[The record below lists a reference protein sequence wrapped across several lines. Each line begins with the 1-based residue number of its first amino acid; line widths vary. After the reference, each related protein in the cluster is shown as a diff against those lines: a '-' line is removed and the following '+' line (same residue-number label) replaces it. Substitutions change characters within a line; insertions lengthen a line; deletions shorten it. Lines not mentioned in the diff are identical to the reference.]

1 MLYFVTG
8 AIILIKSKLKI
19 FNSQKSHLQQTK
31 WSLLIFQFV
40 WQKFWQA
47 LDSFDNII
55 KSRHRPAF
63 DDLYSITE
71 RVRKFEIEIGL
82 KIWIHVDAAYG
93 GPIFWLEEKRHLM
106 RGVDKIDSFNANMSK
121 VGLGGTDS
129 SPMWVRNRF
138 DLINS
143 FSESTNDDE
152 NNDNP
157 FPNQGKSWR

>member
-1 MLYFVTG
+1 M
-8 AIILIKSKLKI
+8 S
-19 FNSQKSHLQQTK
+19 
-31 WSLLIFQFV
+31 
-40 WQKFWQA
+40 
-47 LDSFDNII
+47 
-55 KSRHRPAF
+55 AF

-71 RVRKFEIEIGL
+71 HIRKFEIENGS

-143 FSESTNDDE
+143 FSESLNDDE

-157 FPNQGKSWR
+157 FSNQGKSWRYKSLRLNGQDFIGRYNR